1 MKANCHSLT
10 LLCRLRKEVIFISLR
25 ERYIINLLNI
35 NCLFYLEFAY
45 VKNQQMKMLNIA
57 MNPFPDSDVEQLE
70 RLLDRLPED
79 F

>member
-1 MKANCHSLT
+1 
-10 LLCRLRKEVIFISLR
+10 
-25 ERYIINLLNI
+25 LLNI